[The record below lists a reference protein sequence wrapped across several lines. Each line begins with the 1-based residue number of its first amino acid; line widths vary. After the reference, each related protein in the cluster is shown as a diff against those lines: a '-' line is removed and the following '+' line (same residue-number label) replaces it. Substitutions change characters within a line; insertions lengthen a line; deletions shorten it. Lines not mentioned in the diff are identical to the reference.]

1 MSVPPPTHPIEQPA
15 VPESYTDAT
24 DEVDGDIAY
33 YKNLAKQEKAGKR
46 KLFQS
51 LVKLANELKRVRNE
65 ASPLKEHAAYANQT
79 WYEGGMWR
87 APTVLPGVEQQRG
100 KIARL
105 REAISLSDLFFNLVI
120 VTAFTR
126 VGVAITQSGTLSH
139 TSLLYFAIFWT
150 IWSKEASYSTRF
162 DTTDLSAQAGK
173 LVTCFA
179 VLFASLS
186 VSAPLQSVD
195 GTRIMV
201 MAAFC
206 ALLHCGLMGRVYWWH
221 RAAALNSLEH
231 HVQRYAY
238 YNLLMNLIEAAVW
251 IAGILA
257 PQDLTYRWVFFLFGV
272 LCSLRIPRAF
282 MGNDFHGPFYSVA
295 LDRSIWVFVLFIVL
309 ILLSIV
315 LYSSCLLQPLVPN
328 EVSYLFCCS
337 VSCSKASL

>member
-1 MSVPPPTHPIEQPA
+1 VEAPPPASVSVPTRIPPVLKPVPPA
-15 VPESYTDAT
+15 SYDGAT
-24 DEVDGDIAY
+24 DSVEGDIAY

-46 KLFQS
+46 KLFHS
-51 LVKLANELKRVRNE
+51 LVKLASELKRVRNE
-65 ASPLKEHAAYANQT
+65 ANPLREHAAYANQT

-87 APTVLPGVEQQRG
+87 APTVLPGVQQQRG

-105 REAISLSDLFFNLVI
+105 REAISLSDLFLNLVI

-126 VGVAITQSGTLSH
+126 VGVAITQSGTLSY

-150 IWSKEASYSTRF
+150 IWNKEASYSTRF
-162 DTTDLSAQAGK
+162 DTTDLSAQAGT

-186 VSAPLQSVD
+186 VDSSLQSVD
-195 GTRIMV
+195 GTRIMM

-221 RAAALNSLEH
+221 RAAAFNSLEH

-238 YNLLMNLIEAAVW
+238 YNLILNLIEAAIW
-251 IAGILA
+251 ISGILA
-257 PQDLTYRWVFFLFGV
+257 PQDLTYRWVFFLSGV

-282 MGNDFHGPFYSVA
+282 MGNDFHGT
-295 LDRSIWVFVLFIVL
+295 L
-309 ILLSIV
+309 
-315 LYSSCLLQPLVPN
+315 
-328 EVSYLFCCS
+328 
-337 VSCSKASL
+337 